1 MDINHIEL
9 NYGQVAGL
17 YSNLLVQGDPSA
29 PLPAEEVPA
38 KPVSAEP
45 VSQRAVPVS
54 NDTGY
59 KSLGNN
65 QQKVLVLVDYPHI
78 SFLPDDQLRFL
89 TGILNACKLSMA
101 DVAILNLHHYPET
114 DYKQLL
120 AFFGSTKMLLFGQE
134 PGRISLP
141 LDFPAF
147 QLQAFNGCSYHW
159 SPSLNELENERQLKT
174 KLWNNL
180 KLLFQL

>member
-9 NYGQVAGL
+9 NYEQVAGL
-17 YSNLLVQGDPSA
+17 YNTLLVVGDPSPPPA
-29 PLPAEEVPA
+29 AEIPAKPQSADQVSRPPLPAN
-38 KPVSAEP
+38 
-45 VSQRAVPVS
+45 
-54 NDTGY
+54 NDSGY

-101 DVAILNLHHYPET
+101 DVAILNLHHYP
-114 DYKQLL
+114 DAGYKQLL

-134 PGRISLP
+134 PGRIGLP

-147 QLQAFNGCSYHW
+147 QLQAFNGCTYHW